1 MIEIIEI
8 NREPIE
14 LHKILKFHGLV
25 ASGGEAKMLID
36 EGLVLVN
43 KQIEMR
49 KRRKMLAG
57 DQIEFDGQT
66 FELVLLESSWISIN

>member
-1 MIEIIEI
+1 MKEIIEI

-25 ASGGEAKMLID
+25 ASGGEAKQVID
-36 EGLVLVN
+36 SGLVKVN
-43 KQIEMR
+43 QQLEMR

-57 DQIEFDGQT
+57 DHIEYDSQT
-66 FELVLLESSWISIN
+66 YELVLMTQA

>member
-1 MIEIIEI
+1 MSDTIEI
-8 NREPIE
+8 NREPVE

-25 ASGGEAKMLID
+25 ASGGEAKQAID
-36 EGLVLVN
+36 AGLVKVN
-43 KQIEMR
+43 KQLEMR

-66 FELVLLESSWISIN
+66 FELVLSASN

>member
-1 MIEIIEI
+1 MKEIIEI

-25 ASGGEAKMLID
+25 ASGGEAKQVID
-36 EGLVLVN
+36 SGLVKVN
-43 KQIEMR
+43 KHLEMR

-57 DQIEFDGQT
+57 DNIEFDSQT
-66 FELVLLESSWISIN
+66 YELVLNTQA